1 MIKRIMFTAVISII
15 GFTSGQSL
23 RGHDGG
29 LFPTPSYDTPSH
41 NDIDYKRYFIEPVN
55 GEILINNLGLYYVP
69 GKFEPYSG
77 IATWYYDNGQKMIEV
92 TLKDGKEE
100 GKWTAWHDNGQKF
113 EEGNLKDG
121 KPDGLWT
128 YWGRDG
134 SISWEQ
140 IH

>member
-29 LFPTPSYDTPSH
+29 LFPIPPH
-41 NDIDYKRYFIEPVN
+41 NDIEPVN

>member
-1 MIKRIMFTAVISII
+1 
-15 GFTSGQSL
+15 
-23 RGHDGG
+23 
-29 LFPTPSYDTPSH
+29 LFPIPSH
-41 NDIDYKRYFIEPVN
+41 NDIEPVN